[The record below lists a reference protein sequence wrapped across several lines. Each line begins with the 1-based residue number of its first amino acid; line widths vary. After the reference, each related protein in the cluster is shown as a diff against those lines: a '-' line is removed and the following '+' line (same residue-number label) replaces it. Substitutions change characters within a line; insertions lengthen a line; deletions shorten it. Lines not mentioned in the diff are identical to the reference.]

1 MEIRSSPAQSQEVIP
16 CLGQVPIL
24 SGREQKVTDHQ
35 AEGATAIP
43 GLLELIQDRQQ
54 QCNLL
59 LEIPNPLPLGP
70 LTPLINVATSLAH
83 IQNCAT
89 LEIQEA
95 LDADMCSLASGDF
108 LAWRKRWFVLRRG
121 RMSGNP
127 DVLEYYRNKHSSKP
141 IRVIDLSE
149 CTVWKHAGPDFV
161 RKEFQNNFVFIVKT
175 TSRTFYLVAKT
186 EEEMQVWVHSISQ
199 VCNLSHLE
207 DGAADS
213 VESLSPM
220 SSSLQPSPAS
230 PLHTAHVTNSALP
243 KDDPN
248 TNTVS
253 TEENRSESEFLF
265 LPDYLILSNCE
276 TGRLHHTS
284 FPTRCDSW
292 SNSDRSLEQ
301 TSFDDVFLDGL
312 QPFTSNTLIQPLHQ
326 GNGSQDVPSTRPQP
340 ALIWN
345 REINVPSRNHMS
357 SSPFLESSLNPII
370 HVETKQV
377 SLPSGAKELSI
388 MSNTPP
394 PRPPKPSYLSERRQE
409 DQLLLTGYSSSK
421 KPGYSMV
428 PRRISLSGLDH
439 VGSWKGDV
447 QSQSLRHRDKRL
459 SLNLPC
465 KFSPMYPTASLTVED
480 SYVPMSPKGTVS
492 SLRPHYS
499 QDDYIPMNSSM
510 LPELPADL
518 EPPPVNRDLKPQRKS
533 RPPPLDLRNLSTIRE
548 HTSLTRTHTVPC
560 NRTSFLSSQ
569 RNGINSARFFAT
581 PSSKEEESYIQME
594 EYRTVN
600 SMSSS
605 ALNWT
610 KKFSLDYLA
619 LDFNSASPAPVQ
631 QKLLSEE
638 QRVDYVQVDEQ
649 KTQALQSTKQEWTD
663 ERQSKVMGN
672 RRPST

>member
-1 MEIRSSPAQSQEVIP
+1 MSMGDAVCTGWLVKSPPERKLQ
-16 CLGQVPIL
+16 
-24 SGREQKVTDHQ
+24 RY
-35 AEGATAIP
+35 
-43 GLLELIQDRQQ
+43 
-54 QCNLL
+54 
-59 LEIPNPLPLGP
+59 
-70 LTPLINVATSLAH
+70 
-83 IQNCAT
+83 
-89 LEIQEA
+89 
-95 LDADMCSLASGDF
+95 
-108 LAWRKRWFVLRRG
+108 AWRKRWFVLRRG

-149 CTVWKHAGPDFV
+149 CTVRKHAGPDFV

-207 DGAADS
+207 DGADS

-220 SSSLQPSPAS
+220 PSSLQPSPAS
-230 PLHTAHVTNSALP
+230 SLHTAHVANSALP

-284 FPTRCDSW
+284 LPTRCDSW

-301 TSFDDVFLDGL
+301 TSFDDVFLEGL

-345 REINVPSRNHMS
+345 REINVPSRNHMP

-370 HVETKQV
+370 HVEKKQV

-409 DQLLLTGYSSSK
+409 DQLLLTGHRSSK
-421 KPGYSMV
+421 KPGYTMV

-518 EPPPVNRDLKPQRKS
+518 EPPPVNRDLKPQRKL

-581 PSSKEEESYIQME
+581 PSSKEEEESYIQME
-594 EYRTVN
+594 EYRAVN

-663 ERQSKVMGN
+663 ERQSKVAGWGTGGLQPESWESHKP
-672 RRPST
+672 RTGEELSFP